1 MRKRYTRQALER
13 AASGGLLI
21 VGAVVGFAVAV
32 IIFAAALWLISNL
45 NVSHH
50 VINPPANVQS
60 SH

>member
-1 MRKRYTRQALER
+1 
-13 AASGGLLI
+13 LLI

-60 SH
+60 SR